1 MTTEDMFEHIK
12 RRLED
17 VEKRLQEIEMK
28 EALAGA
34 LRNAIDK
41 RLGKIED
48 TLKWLVRLAIG
59 ALLVAVLDD
68 AVRALAFVP

>member
-68 AVRALAFVP
+68 AVGALAFVP